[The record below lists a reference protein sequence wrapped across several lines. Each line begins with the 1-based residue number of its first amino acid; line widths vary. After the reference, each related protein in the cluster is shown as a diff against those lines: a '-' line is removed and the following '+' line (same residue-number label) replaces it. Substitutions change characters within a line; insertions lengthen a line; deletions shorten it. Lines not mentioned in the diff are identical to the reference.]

1 MLMFIKR
8 FIYAQHPH
16 AFQGQCVQLLEVL
29 SHNEAKTLCFFII
42 TAAVWYFLCDNFHL
56 LIMSD
61 HERQKCIL
69 DFFNE

>member
-29 SHNEAKTLCFFII
+29 SHNEAKNIMLFYYNSSSVVFF
-42 TAAVWYFLCDNFHL
+42 VW
-56 LIMSD
+56 
-61 HERQKCIL
+61 
-69 DFFNE
+69 